1 MTRTLIAFFI
11 FIGFANLAYAQTE
24 LPEKV
29 IYDQEII
36 DLMNKAKAEMKAE
49 DYGAANK
56 TFRRALATRK
66 ILPTDLS
73 YLFAETLYVVHQYQN
88 SLNFV
93 EKYLGLAGQ
102 GGNYYEKAIELKDL
116 LNAEFEKIKNCDYC
130 NLSGYRYVT
139 CYNCEGVGS
148 TTETCHNCKGSGKTV
163 CPKCLGEGVYI
174 TFNSFSGKQYVE
186 CDVCEGKGYITCT
199 LCLGEKILTGT
210 CSVCLGTGKI
220 ASSTICNHEPDQLVD
235 DHNHN

>member
-11 FIGFANLAYAQTE
+11 IIGFANTAYSQTD
-24 LPEKV
+24 LPEQI

-49 DYGAANK
+49 NYDAANK
-56 TFRRALATRK
+56 TFRKALATRK

-93 EKYLGLAGQ
+93 DKYLGLAGQ
-102 GGNYYEKAIELKDL
+102 GGNYYEKAMELKGL

-130 NLSGYRYVT
+130 NLSGYRYTT
-139 CYNCEGVGS
+139 CYNCHGES
-148 TTETCHNCKGSGKTV
+148 SITETCYNCKGSGKTV

-174 TFNSFSGKQYVE
+174 TFNSFSGRQYVE
-186 CDVCEGKGYITCT
+186 CDVCIGKGYITCT
-199 LCLGEKILTGT
+199 VCLGERILSGT

-220 ASSTICNHEPDQLVD
+220 ASSQICNHEEDQIIEEH
-235 DHNHN
+235 DHN

>member
-1 MTRTLIAFFI
+1 MRIIFVLIFVVCLHFSSWSQVDI
-11 FIGFANLAYAQTE
+11 PQKI
-24 LPEKV
+24 
-29 IYDQEII
+29 IYDQDVI

-49 DYGAANK
+49 NYTAANK
-56 TFRRALATRK
+56 TFRKALATRK

-93 EKYLGLAGQ
+93 DKYLGLAGQ
-102 GGNYYEKAIELKDL
+102 GGNYYEKAIELKEL
-116 LNAEFEKIKNCDYC
+116 LNAEFNKIKNCNYC

-139 CYNCEGVGS
+139 CYNCEQEGT
-148 TTETCHNCKGSGKTV
+148 TTETCYNCKGSGKTV

-174 TFNSFSGKQYVE
+174 TFNSFSGKQYKE
-186 CDVCEGKGYITCT
+186 CGVCEGKAYIICT
-199 LCLGEKILTGT
+199 ICHGEHILTGI

-220 ASSTICNHEPDQLVD
+220 ASSVICSHEQKQVIKK
-235 DHNHN
+235 HNH